1 MQKYEVMFI
10 LHAKLEE
17 EQREEAVA
25 RFKAYVE
32 DNGGAVSEIDQWG
45 MRRLAYEIEDEREG
59 YYVVMNFEGDNKV
72 LQELERRFKLSE
84 NVLRYLIS
92 KVEE

>member
-1 MQKYEVMFI
+1 MPKYEVMFI